1 MRMSDWSSG
10 VGSSDLEPL
19 PTCRPQLRIK
29 RKTIVF
35 LGNFQSFFERAV
47 VEAKNN
53 VRIHLNE
60 AAIAVPGKTL
70 VARCGS
76 KALNRL
82 IVKAKIKDTVYHA
95 RHGHT
100 RAGTHGYTQRVG
112 SLYETLASDT
122 LAMRDAVLAFLD
134 RNIAEKGKRVPVRIV
149 LGGR

>member
-1 MRMSDWSSG
+1 MVLVFG
-10 VGSSDLEPL
+10 NEPF
-19 PTCRPQLRIK
+19 PIFRPHLRIK

-60 AAIAVPGKTL
+60 AAIAFPGKTL

-82 IVKAKIKDTVYHA
+82 IVKAKIKDSVHHA

-100 RAGTHGYTQRVG
+100 RAGTDGYKQRVG
-112 SLYETLASDT
+112 SIAETLASDT
-122 LAMRDAVLAFLD
+122 LDKRDAVLNFLIPHLG
-134 RNIAEKGKRVPVRIV
+134 RGRSEERRGGKGGVSK
-149 LGGR
+149 